1 MYDNDMH
8 IQDLILL
15 AIENEPGKT
24 LQGRTILQ
32 KKLYF
37 LSVLKDVDLGFRPH
51 YYGPYSSWIA
61 ENLDT
66 LVRCSFLNEVT
77 ETFSSDQNVFGEI
90 RRHTYSLTP
99 DGCTIMSHIR
109 KLEEYPSWNKEL
121 KRINNQPLAND
132 FNKLSI
138 ASKVHYITKVKERA
152 TTKQVRQTAQEYGWQ
167 VSGSDIEEVSSFIQ
181 ALSLIS
187 LTDKA

>member
-15 AIENEPGKT
+15 TIGSEPERA
-24 LQGRTILQ
+24 LRGRTTLQ

-37 LSVLKDVDLGFRPH
+37 LSVLKKVDLGFRPH
-51 YYGPYSSWIA
+51 YYGPYSSWVA

-66 LVRCSFLNEVT
+66 LVSCGFLNEVT

-99 DGCTIMSHIR
+99 DGDTIMDNIQ
-109 KLEEYPSWNKEL
+109 KLREYPSWNKEL
-121 KRINNQPLAND
+121 ERINNQPLAND

-152 TTKQVRQTAQEYGWQ
+152 TTKQIRQTAQEYGWQ

-181 ALSLIS
+181 ALPLIS
-187 LTDKA
+187 VTDKA